1 MWFVF
6 KNGLRV
12 WGRCV
17 TRFLSL
23 KEEDNVSV
31 RFFGFFFF
39 FFGKVRIA
47 ATTYRQVNN
56 PSM

>member
-23 KEEDNVSV
+23 KSEDNVSV
-31 RFFGFFFF
+31 RFFGLFFF

-47 ATTYRQVNN
+47 ATTL
-56 PSM
+56 